1 MIPINEIP
9 TPILDKIKE
18 LALKEYNVTT
28 VAELKSAIVDKEFE
42 RIVNGY
48 LSEITKRIL
57 RSKADEAR
65 VYEPTN
71 VEFIEKLQSKID
83 IASMDIEIT

>member
-1 MIPINEIP
+1 MILISEIP

-18 LALKEYNVTT
+18 LALKEYNVAT
-28 VAELKSAIVDKEFE
+28 VVELKAAIVDAEFQ

-57 RSKADEAR
+57 RSKADEAK
-65 VYEPTN
+65 VYEPTE
-71 VEFIEKLQSKID
+71 VELIEKLQVKID
-83 IASMDIEIT
+83 AS

>member
-9 TPILDKIKE
+9 TPVLDKIKE
-18 LALKEYNVTT
+18 LAFKEYRVSTI
-28 VAELKSAIVDKEFE
+28 VELKAAIVDIEFQ

-57 RSKADEAR
+57 RSKADEAK
-65 VYEPTN
+65 VYEPTD

-83 IASMDIEIT
+83 AS

>member
-9 TPILDKIKE
+9 MPVLDKIKE
-18 LALKEYNVTT
+18 LALKKYGVSTI
-28 VAELKSAIVDKEFE
+28 VELKAAIVDAEFQ

-57 RSKADEAR
+57 RSKADEAK
-65 VYEPTN
+65 VYEPTD
-71 VEFIEKLQSKID
+71 VEFIEKLQAKID
-83 IASMDIEIT
+83 A